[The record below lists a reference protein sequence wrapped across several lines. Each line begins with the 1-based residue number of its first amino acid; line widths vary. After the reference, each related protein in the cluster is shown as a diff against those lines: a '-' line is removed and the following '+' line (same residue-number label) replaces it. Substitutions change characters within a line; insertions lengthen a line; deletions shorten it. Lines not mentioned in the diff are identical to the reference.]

1 MTCPAQVFRSVT
13 RDQFA
18 RIVLKAAA
26 AGISLEGQAGEV
38 THSAFVLKWRFEPAA
53 GVFIVQCT
61 QRPFIVSCATINGR
75 INELMD
81 LCRLGSPGRIDD

>member
-18 RIVLKAAA
+18 RIVQKAAA
-26 AGISLEGQAGEV
+26 AGVVLDGHAGEV
-38 THSAFVLKWRFEPAA
+38 THAAFALKWRFEPAT
-53 GVFIVQCT
+53 GVFTVQCT
-61 QRPFIVSCATINGR
+61 RRPFIVSCSTINGR

-81 LCRLGSPGRIDD
+81 LCRLGEPVTIDY